1 MPNNIYQNQL
11 NNTNYL
17 NQFMNLQI
25 DENNNI
31 LMYNNKVKQKK
42 RGRPFTEREGDWIC
56 SSCKNL
62 NFAFRVICN
71 RCHLSKNESQ
81 TFNNDKEN
89 ENVIKENN
97 DNYNNEHENN
107 VNNNLSNLNEE
118 NFDKTLKE

>member
-17 NQFMNLQI
+17 NQFMNLPI

-31 LMYNNKVKQKK
+31 LIYNNKVKQKK

-62 NFAFRVICN
+62 NFAFRVECN
-71 RCHLSKNESQ
+71 RCHLSKAESQ
-81 TFNNDKEN
+81 KIIEN
-89 ENVIKENN
+89 EELNKKNTFKDGINKIKNEKDKNNCINNSKLNLDSEN
-97 DNYNNEHENN
+97 
-107 VNNNLSNLNEE
+107 LI
-118 NFDKTLKE
+118 